1 MQILSD
7 PLNFMDFV
15 ASGVTQSRI
24 PAGRQ
29 QSFSCGGM
37 TEVVDRCHEG
47 SPCVLYGM
55 FAQQAYTT

>member
-15 ASGVTQSRI
+15 ASGMTQSRI

-29 QSFSCGGM
+29 ESFSCGGM

-47 SPCVLYGM
+47 TVDCL
-55 FAQQAYTT
+55 